1 MMYTMLTG
9 YPPFAQ
15 NSGPNETIEK
25 VREGKWKM
33 PEGISYF
40 AQDLLDKLLQKD
52 PRQRITLEQVRLH
65 PFMMNNDAANSISA
79 SGSGSFSRQ
88 ASMPQV
94 AATVTAG
101 SIHNFSATS
110 HHTPRMPIIQTSA
123 STPYTPN
130 LSTSSSSLKVIN

>member
-1 MMYTMLTG
+1 M
-9 YPPFAQ
+9 
-15 NSGPNETIEK
+15 I
-25 VREGKWKM
+25 
-33 PEGISYF
+33 
-40 AQDLLDKLLQKD
+40 
-52 PRQRITLEQVRLH
+52 
-65 PFMMNNDAANSISA
+65 NNDAANSISA
-79 SGSGSFSRQ
+79 SSGSGSFSRQ

-101 SIHNFSATS
+101 SIHNFSATSSGS